1 MAERSDPSRETQVTW
16 RVRRYLIDI
25 GYRVRSEIPF
35 MSKRIDLVGVIPR
48 SGTVVAI
55 EAKVKDWR
63 QGLQQALPYRL
74 CSHKTY
80 LAISTRYLHRVDR
93 GMFGKFGVGL
103 IAVDGSARVEISAR
117 TSPLTYPA
125 YLETVRSQVLRR
137 TKT

>member
-1 MAERSDPSRETQVTW
+1 
-16 RVRRYLIDI
+16 
-25 GYRVRSEIPF
+25 